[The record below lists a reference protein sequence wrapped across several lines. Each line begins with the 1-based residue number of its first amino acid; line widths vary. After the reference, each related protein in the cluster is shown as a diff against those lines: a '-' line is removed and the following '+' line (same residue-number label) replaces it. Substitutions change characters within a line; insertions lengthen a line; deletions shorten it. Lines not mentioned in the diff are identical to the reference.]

1 MPDYIDAHLADRF
14 TLTDLAGVA
23 CLSPYHFSGSF
34 SSALRHAMSGSS
46 AIDADLTTIFA
57 PPSRSNVRIGTLHHD
72 ARQPAFVRADSRTG
86 VRSYIP
92 LMHMPPLMM
101 STGKPKSRGQSVAS
115 ATAARCPPEDWPP
128 IWIWF
133 RSIPRCAAL
142 SYPGDG
148 ATDLIGEHHE
158 AAADVLHTGEVRHD
172 IMRAGGEEHL
182 GRGRELLRLRAAAA
196 PGAPVETKTGAVSRS
211 VR

>member
-86 VRSYIP
+86 VRSYIRRIP
-92 LMHMPPLMM
+92 YSGSRC
-101 STGKPKSRGQSVAS
+101 STSPQKLHAVEIKQ
-115 ATAARCPPEDWPP
+115 PE
-128 IWIWF
+128 F
-133 RSIPRCAAL
+133 GFL
-142 SYPGDG
+142 
-148 ATDLIGEHHE
+148 E
-158 AAADVLHTGEVRHD
+158 
-172 IMRAGGEEHL
+172 
-182 GRGRELLRLRAAAA
+182 
-196 PGAPVETKTGAVSRS
+196 
-211 VR
+211 